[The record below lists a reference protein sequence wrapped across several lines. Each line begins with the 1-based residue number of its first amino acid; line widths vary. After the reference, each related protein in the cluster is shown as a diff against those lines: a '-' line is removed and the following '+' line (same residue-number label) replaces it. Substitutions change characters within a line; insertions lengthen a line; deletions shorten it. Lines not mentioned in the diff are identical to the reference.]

1 MSCQQ
6 VPTAPAFNPYP
17 RSVQVGEFEVAI
29 GGGIWVAIG
38 EQEVQLQPVDGKLE
52 AAGNFK
58 VASGTKAVVAV
69 SKVGKAVASVR
80 FTLK

>member
-1 MSCQQ
+1 MKEMLKWLCERLM
-6 VPTAPAFNPYP
+6 AA
-17 RSVQVGEFEVAI
+17 E
-29 GGGIWVAIG
+29 
-38 EQEVQLQPVDGKLE
+38 VDGKLE